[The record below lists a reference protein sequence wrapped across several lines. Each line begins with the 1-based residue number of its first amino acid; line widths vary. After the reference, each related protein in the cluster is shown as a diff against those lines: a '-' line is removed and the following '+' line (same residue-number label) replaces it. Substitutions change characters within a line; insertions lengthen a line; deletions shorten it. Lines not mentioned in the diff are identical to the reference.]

1 MRKIISNNSIFSKL
15 ASLGAHVFIVAG
27 ISAMPGCSVS
37 YPLAGLIDASPTA
50 SLVPVAAPDK
60 LPTEAVSVDMM
71 PTASISSGA
80 KQGDATQK
88 PSRFISNNLAPGLA
102 ATAISPLALHLQTA
116 DLGSARSALNLAL
129 ESQSS
134 LQSVA
139 WSNPVTGSSG
149 AFMPVGQETAGQ
161 ERAGQERAGQET
173 AGQDLVCRN
182 FKALLHPANSVS
194 DTKLSGAACKDNS
207 GQWIVKSMDL
217 SKQTS

>member
-60 LPTEAVSVDMM
+60 LPTEAVTVDMM

-102 ATAISPLALHLQTA
+102 ATAISPLALHLQPA

-129 ESQSS
+129 DSQSP

-149 AFMPVGQETAGQ
+149 AFMPVGQESAGQ
-161 ERAGQERAGQET
+161 ERAGQESS
-173 AGQDLVCRN
+173 GQDLVCRN